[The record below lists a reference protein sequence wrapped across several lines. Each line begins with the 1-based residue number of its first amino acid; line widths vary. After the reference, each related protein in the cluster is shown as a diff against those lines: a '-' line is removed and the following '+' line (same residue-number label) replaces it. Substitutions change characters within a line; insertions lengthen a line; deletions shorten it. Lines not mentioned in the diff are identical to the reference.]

1 MWSNSTTALE
11 LRTHLRVP
19 SRAAALADVPSYAR
33 RYFGACLTP
42 ACGFKLL
49 PGQLRPP
56 SRMGD
61 SLGEETRGQDARES
75 SAAAARL
82 IAAGGRRILLERLDV
97 AAEFASWRRALTSGN
112 WGTTPRVQAA
122 YARLAEGPRDDEAWA
137 RLNARTGCRG
147 CFPPW
152 SAAGAASRSRANR
165 TSYARFRR
173 EHAAFFR
180 HARDKVA
187 PSTPLLHVYSEELTA
202 SRASCEDAMRRLFA
216 FLGVPPLPAVCDR
229 AGAPAPEC
237 RGGDGLCSVEKL
249 RAPPPGYTI
258 DELLTQVGHRTQDF
272 SAALSEA
279 EG

>member
-1 MWSNSTTALE
+1 
-11 LRTHLRVP
+11 
-19 SRAAALADVPSYAR
+19 
-33 RYFGACLTP
+33 
-42 ACGFKLL
+42 
-49 PGQLRPP
+49 
-56 SRMGD
+56 MGD
-61 SLGEETRGQDARES
+61 SLGEETRGQ
-75 SAAAARL
+75 
-82 IAAGGRRILLERLDV
+82 
-97 AAEFASWRRALTSGN
+97 
-112 WGTTPRVQAA
+112 
-122 YARLAEGPRDDEAWA
+122 AWA

-272 SAALSEA
+272 FAALSEA